1 MAKVKY
7 GGGVQDVR
15 GSIAGQVHS
24 RNTYGNYIRQ
34 KVSPVQPRSARQLE
48 IRNLFAELSRR
59 YSNTLTDEQQEA
71 WRQAAASTPVR
82 DVFGDSISLTGINLY
97 ARLNSLRLLQGL
109 EPLDDPPPVEEV
121 PSLDHLTLLWKDED
135 EALEVSFAPTPI
147 PSNLSLFVWATEP
160 LNPGVAFVSPK
171 LRLLAV
177 LPPGTTAPV
186 DITTQ
191 YVARYGGITK
201 GKRIYVAAELVSKN
215 GWKGQ
220 RSLANTRIV
229 PEAGGE

>member
-7 GGGVQDVR
+7 GGGIQDIR

-24 RNTYGNYIRQ
+24 RNTFGNYIRQ
-34 KVSPVQPRSARQLE
+34 KVSPVQPRTSRQLE

-59 YSNTLTDEQQEA
+59 FSNTLSDEQQEA

-82 DVFGDSISLTGINLY
+82 DVFGDSITLTGINLY
-97 ARLNSLRLLQGL
+97 TQLNSLRLLQGL
-109 EPLDDPPPVEEV
+109 TPLDDPPPVEEV
-121 PSLDHLTLLWKDED
+121 PSLDSLTLTWNPSSGT
-135 EALEVSFAPTPI
+135 LEVGFAPTPI
-147 PSNLSLFVWATEP
+147 PPGLSLCVWATEP

-171 LRLLAV
+171 LRLLTI
-177 LPPGTTAPV
+177 LPQGTTSPA

-191 YVARYGGITK
+191 YVSRYGGIPL
-201 GKRIYVAAELVSKN
+201 GKRIYVAAELVSEN

-220 RSLANTRIV
+220 RSLANTRTF
-229 PEAGGE
+229 PG

>member
-7 GGGVQDVR
+7 GGGIQDIR

-24 RNTYGNYIRQ
+24 RNTFGNYIRQ

-48 IRNLFAELSRR
+48 IRTLFTELSRR
-59 YSNTLTDEQQEA
+59 FSNTLSDEQQEA
-71 WRQAAASTPVR
+71 WRQAAASAPVR
-82 DVFGDSISLTGINLY
+82 DVFGDSITLTGINLY

-109 EPLDDPPPVEEV
+109 TPLDDPPPVEEV
-121 PSLDHLTLLWKDED
+121 PSLDSLTLTWNPDTLT
-135 EALEVSFAPTPI
+135 LEVGFAPTPI
-147 PSNLSLFVWATEP
+147 PPGLSLFVWATEP

-171 LRLLAV
+171 LRLLTI
-177 LPPGTTAPV
+177 LPAGTASPA

-191 YVARYGGITK
+191 YVARYGAITL
-201 GKRIYVAAELVSKN
+201 GKRVYVAAELVSEN

-220 RSLANTRIV
+220 RSLANTRIYAL
-229 PEAGGE
+229 E

>member
-7 GGGVQDVR
+7 GGGIQDIR

-34 KVSPVQPRSARQLE
+34 KVSPVQPRTRRQLE
-48 IRNLFAELSRR
+48 IRTLFTELSRR
-59 YSNTLTDEQQEA
+59 YSNTLTDDQQEA
-71 WRQAAASTPVR
+71 WRQAAASSPVR
-82 DVFGDSISLTGINLY
+82 DVFGDSITLTGINLY

-109 EPLDDPPPVEEV
+109 TPLDDPPPVEEV
-121 PSLDHLTLLWKDED
+121 PSLDSLSLSWDPETST
-135 EALEVSFAPTPI
+135 LEVGFAPTPI
-147 PSNLSLFVWATEP
+147 PPGLSLFVWATEP

-177 LPPGTTAPV
+177 LPQGTTSPA

-191 YVARYGGITK
+191 YLARYGAITP
-201 GKRIYVAAELVSKN
+201 GKRIYVAAELVSEY

-220 RSLANTRIV
+220 RSLANTRIS
-229 PEAGGE
+229 